1 MKRITRRRFVAV
13 AGTTSAL
20 AIAGCA
26 DEGPGEEE
34 EPIDDED
41 DEEEEPIDDEEE
53 DEDDENDEEEDE
65 DDEDNG
71 AEVEEVDVE
80 EQPDDAAV
88 AFVTPEDGD
97 TVESPV
103 EIEAEVEGIEL
114 EPAGPPAVG
123 EGHLHL
129 LVDHECFEEGE
140 VIPGPSPDTEEEGI
154 FHWSDG
160 QSEDELELEPGEY
173 DLCIQIGDGLHNAY
187 GETDEISIT
196 VEE

>member
-1 MKRITRRRFVAV
+1 MKRITRRRFVAI

-20 AIAGCA
+20 ALAGCV
-26 DEGPGEEE
+26 DEGPGEEA

-41 DEEEEPIDDEEE
+41 DEEEEVD
-53 DEDDENDEEEDE
+53 DEDD
-65 DDEDNG
+65 G
-71 AEVEEVDVE
+71 AEVEEIDVE

-103 EIEAEVEGIEL
+103 EIEAEVEEIEL
-114 EPAGPPAVG
+114 APAGPPAVG
-123 EGHLHL
+123 EGHLHV

-140 VIPGPSPDTEEEGI
+140 TIPGPSPDTEEEGI

-173 DLCIQIGDGLHNAY
+173 DLCIQIGDGLHTAY

-196 VEE
+196 IEE